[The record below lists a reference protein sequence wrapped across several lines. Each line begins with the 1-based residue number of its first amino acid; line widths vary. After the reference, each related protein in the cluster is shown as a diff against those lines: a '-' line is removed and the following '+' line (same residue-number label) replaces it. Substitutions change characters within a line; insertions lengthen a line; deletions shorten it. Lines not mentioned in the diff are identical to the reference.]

1 VLRTDNGVR
10 IPLAELQQA
19 NVARLAALLRGSC
32 ADASVRSAQAMF
44 LQALRLTMALGPGF
58 GVPPGAV
65 SLPADIIVIPRDGP
79 IDVSRVASW

>member
-1 VLRTDNGVR
+1 
-10 IPLAELQQA
+10 
-19 NVARLAALLRGSC
+19 
-32 ADASVRSAQAMF
+32 MF
-44 LQALRLTMALGPGF
+44 LQALRLTMALGTGF